1 MTVRDLTSEVM
12 RNLGRRKLRTGLTM
26 AGVVIGALAV
36 VLIVSL
42 GNGLSSFIDNHVRAI
57 ANPNVVEAW
66 QTKGLRPG
74 RLAKSF
80 LGGLGQPPRLIEKD
94 NEEDFIGSFQIQ
106 FIPSNQVAQLKQI
119 DGVRAVRAFVFILA
133 RSLEVVG
140 DGREW
145 DTIVSPWIQAGPV
158 EIIGGRRFKDDH
170 AAECI
175 VSEAYLSSMDSFD
188 TPSDLIGKRVKLRIT
203 EHPLLGITGGKG
215 LDPKMLERV
224 RTLVDSQPE
233 NEDGKGGMDLKALY
247 NKFTAL
253 SGLLRDLDLKP
264 RENNT
269 TETFEVTVVGVAR
282 KGLLANLVYV
292 PDGLAEDMGR
302 VLLRND
308 KLYTDEAFGMAALLQ
323 VDDQAKIPDIKSKVK
338 EIGLRPRSLED
349 HLGVMH
355 RIFGMFQKILVVFGG
370 IAFVVA
376 AFSIVNT
383 LLMSVVER
391 KREIGVLQALGAS
404 RRHIGLMF
412 AAEAAAIGFWG
423 GIVGAIVGW
432 LMCQIGSEW
441 ARGQWPYILG
451 SSDAFLPPDWL
462 FPILLI
468 FTTLLGLA
476 AGVYPAIRAARLDPV
491 EALRYE

>member
-42 GNGLSSFIDNHVRAI
+42 GNGLSSFIDHHVRGI
-57 ANPNVVEAW
+57 ANENVVEAW

-80 LGGLGQPPRLIEKD
+80 LGGLGQPPREIKPG

-106 FIPSNQVAQLKQI
+106 FISSKQVERLRSI
-119 DGVRAVRAFVFILA
+119 PGVRAVRPFVFILA
-133 RSLEVVG
+133 RSLELMK
-140 DGREW
+140 DGREF
-145 DTIVSPWIQAGPV
+145 DTIVSPWVQAGSV
-158 EIIGGRRFKDDH
+158 ELLGGRGFHGDH
-170 AAECI
+170 ARECI
-175 VSEAYLSSMDSFD
+175 VSEAYLDSLGLSQ
-188 TPSDLIGKRVKLRIT
+188 PGQMIGQRVRLNIT
-203 EHPLLGITGGKG
+203 EHPMLGIVGRANLDPTVMQRVRDLINSEPPGSESG
-215 LDPKMLERV
+215 LD
-224 RTLVDSQPE
+224 
-233 NEDGKGGMDLKALY
+233 LKELY
-247 NKFTAL
+247 KKFTAL
-253 SGLLRDLDLKP
+253 TGLLRELDLTSPNRDRK
-264 RENNT
+264 NA
-269 TETFEVTVVGVAR
+269 FEVTVVGVAR

-292 PDGLAEDMGR
+292 PDGLAEEMGR
-302 VLLRND
+302 VFLRNE
-308 KLYTDEAFGMAALLQ
+308 KLYRPEAFGMAALLE
-323 VDDQAKIPDIKSKVK
+323 VEDRSRIPAIKAEVK
-338 EIGLRPRSLED
+338 KAGLKPKSLED

-391 KREIGVLQALGAS
+391 KREIGVLQALGAT

-491 EALRYE
+491 EALKYE

>member
-119 DGVRAVRAFVFILA
+119 DGVRAVRPFVFILA
-133 RSLEVVG
+133 RSLELMK
-140 DGREW
+140 DGREF
-145 DTIVSPWIQAGPV
+145 DTIVSPWVQAGSV
-158 EIIGGRRFKDDH
+158 ELLGGRGFHGDH
-170 AAECI
+170 ARECI
-175 VSEAYLSSMDSFD
+175 VSEAYLDSLGLSQ
-188 TPSDLIGKRVKLRIT
+188 PGQMIGQRVRLNIT
-203 EHPLLGITGGKG
+203 EHPMLGIVGRANLDPTVMQRVRDLINSEPPGSESG
-215 LDPKMLERV
+215 LD
-224 RTLVDSQPE
+224 
-233 NEDGKGGMDLKALY
+233 LKELY
-247 NKFTAL
+247 KKFTAL
-253 SGLLRDLDLKP
+253 TGLLRELDLTSPNRDRK
-264 RENNT
+264 NA
-269 TETFEVTVVGVAR
+269 FEVTVVGVAR

-292 PDGLAEDMGR
+292 PDGLAEEMGR
-302 VLLRND
+302 VFLRNE
-308 KLYTDEAFGMAALLQ
+308 KLYRPEAFGMAALLE
-323 VDDQAKIPDIKSKVK
+323 VEDRSRIPAIKAEVK
-338 EIGLRPRSLED
+338 KAGLKPKSLED

-391 KREIGVLQALGAS
+391 KREIGVLQALGAT

-491 EALRYE
+491 EALKYE

>member
-1 MTVRDLTSEVM
+1 
-12 RNLGRRKLRTGLTM
+12 
-26 AGVVIGALAV
+26 
-36 VLIVSL
+36 
-42 GNGLSSFIDNHVRAI
+42 
-57 ANPNVVEAW
+57 
-66 QTKGLRPG
+66 
-74 RLAKSF
+74 
-80 LGGLGQPPRLIEKD
+80 
-94 NEEDFIGSFQIQ
+94 
-106 FIPSNQVAQLKQI
+106 
-119 DGVRAVRAFVFILA
+119 
-133 RSLEVVG
+133 
-140 DGREW
+140 
-145 DTIVSPWIQAGPV
+145 
-158 EIIGGRRFKDDH
+158 
-170 AAECI
+170 
-175 VSEAYLSSMDSFD
+175 
-188 TPSDLIGKRVKLRIT
+188 
-203 EHPLLGITGGKG
+203 
-215 LDPKMLERV
+215 
-224 RTLVDSQPE
+224 
-233 NEDGKGGMDLKALY
+233 
-247 NKFTAL
+247 
-253 SGLLRDLDLKP
+253 
-264 RENNT
+264 
-269 TETFEVTVVGVAR
+269 
-282 KGLLANLVYV
+282 
-292 PDGLAEDMGR
+292 
-302 VLLRND
+302 
-308 KLYTDEAFGMAALLQ
+308 MAALLQ

-355 RIFGMFQKILVVFGG
+355 RIFGMFQKILLVFGG

-391 KREIGVLQALGAS
+391 KREIGVLQALGAT

-491 EALRYE
+491 EALKYE